1 MTLAD
6 RIKKNLRTPQCF
18 HTLSCM
24 YALRVW
30 LTVIVTLTEHVRWEI
45 QFHGIFKCF
54 LSIISHLQ
62 KIALI
67 KFIPPQL
74 KYFSNNSCGFSK
86 SVYIIYVF
94 DFHIG
99 AYQHMYTRLLHGHG
113 YFERDTINLLFLRF
127 SNSAKGKRGHD
138 GDIT

>member
-1 MTLAD
+1 MFPYSIVYVYSSSLAHSD
-6 RIKKNLRTPQCF
+6 
-18 HTLSCM
+18 S
-24 YALRVW
+24 
-30 LTVIVTLTEHVRWEI
+30 IVTLTEHVRWEI

-62 KIALI
+62 KIVLI

-99 AYQHMYTRLLHGHG
+99 AYVYSTFAWHG